1 MDDRRQRQYVP
12 IPHHSIDY
20 RMAEFIP
27 VVIHAEMPVH
37 APGVPEPRGLQLWV
51 DLTKQYKMVDPSYQ
65 ELGPS
70 EYVQLHSLS
79 RLSSS
84 C

>member
-1 MDDRRQRQYVP
+1 MQAKAVSSLRT
-12 IPHHSIDY
+12 IIMHSI
-20 RMAEFIP
+20 ILTSL

-51 DLTKQYKMVDPSYQ
+51 DLPKQYKMVDPSYQ

-70 EYVQLHSLS
+70 ECVQLIFIL
-79 RLSSS
+79 RFALF
-84 C
+84 